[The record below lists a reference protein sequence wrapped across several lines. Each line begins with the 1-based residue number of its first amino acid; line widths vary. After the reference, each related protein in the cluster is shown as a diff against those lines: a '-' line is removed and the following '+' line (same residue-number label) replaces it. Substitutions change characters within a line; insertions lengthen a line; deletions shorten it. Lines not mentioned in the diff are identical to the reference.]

1 MFKKDEYIVTLIV
14 DIGSHCAKNNYC
26 FKQKRNSDY
35 ISPCLDLKGSKTND
49 NLSLTFDKSQHLK
62 DWRYAT
68 EEEAEHYEL
77 IGKPYD
83 VTTLTEFI
91 LPDNWHIL
99 VTEENAKDVLKW
111 RFEDNYNR
119 RDNTRFLDYIVGMDG
134 TGFKGHNPKDQ
145 IKSEDSYDFGN
156 EITYAQ
162 FKKYVLKFDD
172 KPKQKEDLSY
182 LIPFLHNLNIT

>member
-1 MFKKDEYIVTLIV
+1 MFKKDEYIICLNTPIY
-14 DIGSHCAKNNYC
+14 DQAFPRNYI
-26 FKQKRNSDY
+26 FKQQE
-35 ISPCLDLKGSKTND
+35 DLEHIRCVKDSTNCP
-49 NLSLTFDKSQHLK
+49 NGWNYVAFDRSSTYS

-68 EEEAEHYEL
+68 EEEVEYYEL

-83 VTTLTEFI
+83 VTTLSEFI

-119 RDNTRFLDYIVGMDG
+119 KDNIRFLDYIVGMDG
-134 TGFKGHNPKDQ
+134 TGFKGHNPKTE

-162 FKKYVLKFDD
+162 FKKYVLNKE
-172 KPKQKEDLSY
+172 PIKEDMTA
-182 LIPFLHNLNIT
+182 LIKLLEEL